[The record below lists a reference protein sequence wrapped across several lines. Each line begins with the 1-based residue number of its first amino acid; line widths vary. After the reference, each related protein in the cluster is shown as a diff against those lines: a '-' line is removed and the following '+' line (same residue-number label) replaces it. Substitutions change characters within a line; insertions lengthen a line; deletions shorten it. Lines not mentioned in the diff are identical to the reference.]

1 MTEERR
7 KKRVYISGQI
17 TGLDEGRIQAFFEE
31 GYKMLRICKIC
42 GKEFNAITSKKYCS
56 KECVS
61 QVNLKRALER
71 YYKNHPKRYKRF
83 SGKWY
88 RNSPEKLQAIKEKY
102 RNGVSKTQIEDRIN
116 SL

>member
-1 MTEERR
+1 
-7 KKRVYISGQI
+7 
-17 TGLDEGRIQAFFEE
+17 
-31 GYKMLRICKIC
+31 MLRICKIC
-42 GKEFNAITSKKYCS
+42 GKEFNAITNKKYCS

-61 QVNLKRALER
+61 QVERERGLEK
-71 YYKNHPKRYKRF
+71 YYKNHPKRYERF

-102 RNGVSKTQIEDRIN
+102 RNGVSKIQIEDWIN

>member
-1 MTEERR
+1 
-7 KKRVYISGQI
+7 
-17 TGLDEGRIQAFFEE
+17 
-31 GYKMLRICKIC
+31 MLRICKIC
-42 GKEFNAITSKKYCS
+42 GKEFNAIKNKKHCS

-61 QVNLKRALER
+61 QVNRERRLEK
-71 YYKNHPKRYKRF
+71 YYKNHPERYERF

-102 RNGVSKTQIEDRIN
+102 RNGVSKTQIENWIN

>member
-1 MTEERR
+1 
-7 KKRVYISGQI
+7 
-17 TGLDEGRIQAFFEE
+17 
-31 GYKMLRICKIC
+31 MLRICKIC

-61 QVNLKRALER
+61 QVARERGLEK
-71 YYKNHPKRYKRF
+71 YYKNYPKRYERF

-116 SL
+116 SLA